1 MPRITY
7 RTRLADLLAKSWIT
21 PRDRNFMESLLAHY
35 NHKGYMSAGRARCVR
50 DLEARYA
57 NEPTVNSN
65 LLAEVTELRSR
76 IADASSWDA
85 GFMDSVIGQVKAG
98 RALSEKQAATVAK
111 VNSRYS
117 ADALAAL
124 DAFDSEYRASD
135 LMQERFAIMVGYYKS
150 NGYYGKITSRVVD
163 GFVPSKKQYE
173 AITSNKYAVKILA
186 GWEAAPK
193 YATGSMAMIR
203 GRRDVHSSQAFTA
216 SGNGKLP
223 VVVVAV
229 NAAHPSSACKGNKIY
244 KVLPVGCAQTFL
256 VEERDLKTYRAPKA
270 PKKPRAKRV
279 SDA

>member
-1 MPRITY
+1 M
-7 RTRLADLLAKSWIT
+7 
-21 PRDRNFMESLLAHY
+21 
-35 NHKGYMSAGRARCVR
+35 
-50 DLEARYA
+50 EARY
-57 NEPTVNSN
+57 ESKPVVNSN

-85 GFMDSVIGQVKAG
+85 GFMDSVIGQVNAG

-124 DAFDSEYRASD
+124 DAFDSEFRASD
-135 LMQERFAIMVGYYKS
+135 LMQERFAIMVEYYKS

-173 AITSNKYAVKILA
+173 AITSNKYAAKILA
-186 GWEAAPK
+186 GWETAPK
-193 YATGSMAMIR
+193 HATGSMALVR
-203 GRRDVHSSQAFTA
+203 GNRGGSMPAFRA

-223 VVVVAV
+223 VVIVAV
-229 NAAHPSSACKGNKIY
+229 NAARPSSACKGNKVY

-279 SDA
+279 SNA